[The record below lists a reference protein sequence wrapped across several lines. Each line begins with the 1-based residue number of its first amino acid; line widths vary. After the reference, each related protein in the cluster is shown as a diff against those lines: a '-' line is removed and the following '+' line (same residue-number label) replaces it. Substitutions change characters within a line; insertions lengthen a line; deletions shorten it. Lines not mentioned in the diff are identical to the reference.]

1 MCRYRLCEQGND
13 AYYLILELD
22 MDINALLTL
31 SEKIAEDLWEENDIK
46 IQDKYAKELE
56 DLSKEEAGLLWR
68 YIEDTVLF
76 KESYC

>member
-1 MCRYRLCEQGND
+1 
-13 AYYLILELD
+13 

>member
-1 MCRYRLCEQGND
+1 
-13 AYYLILELD
+13 
-22 MDINALLTL
+22 MDINALLIL
-31 SEKIAEDLWEENDIK
+31 SEKIADDLWEENDIK

-56 DLSKEEAGLLWR
+56 ELSKQEADLLWR

>member
-1 MCRYRLCEQGND
+1 
-13 AYYLILELD
+13 

-31 SEKIAEDLWEENDIK
+31 SEKIAEDIWEENGIK

-56 DLSKEEAGLLWR
+56 ELSKEEADLLWR